1 MLKCNENY
9 FNSECDKQIDNSSVN
24 ITNDRRLSLTLLLIR
39 AAKTILQC
47 PAENILIKE
56 I

>member
-1 MLKCNENY
+1 MIEN
-9 FNSECDKQIDNSSVN
+9 
-24 ITNDRRLSLTLLLIR
+24 SLTLLLIR
-39 AAKTILQC
+39 ATKAILKC